1 MNSSLGSKTKQSEN
15 QPGIAFE
22 VLAEIDTGILLLD
35 SSQHIVFVNKSWIES
50 SISMPES
57 YFRPGAPFESIVRA
71 AAEQGVYGPG
81 DIEEQIRDRLGR
93 ISRRESYEFTRETR
107 PGLFVSV
114 KARPLMNGGYG
125 FIRMDIT
132 ESQLKVRQQK
142 EEINRLESVL
152 ALRSLDFINQ
162 GITVFDRDLNLVTSN
177 SKFCE
182 LLEFPPTF
190 GKPGTTM
197 EEMFRFNADRGE
209 YGEGDPEEQVRQR
222 IALAQKFQPHDFDRT
237 RPDGVVIH
245 VMGRPISEATGGFIT
260 VYTDVTA
267 ERHRE
272 QQNEERL
279 KELQDRMG
287 LDALSG
293 IDQGVLILDKDLKVV
308 AINDAFLDFYPVPD
322 RLLMDGSPIGVS
334 FELIERYYTEQGLYG
349 DGDPEALL
357 EERLAIVRNAQSY
370 TAEFTLN
377 DGRIVLDRGRAL
389 ENGGYLFLDTDV
401 TEKVVHERDQ
411 ELRIAELENQMGLDT
426 LDHVDIGISLIDK
439 DLKVVHIN
447 PAVHVLYDLPESLK
461 SLTQPGQPFE
471 PILRYLAEQGVY
483 GQGDPDEL
491 LKERV
496 KALSGAWVQRVG
508 ENNLPNGKI
517 IEVTAHK
524 LDGGGLCYLHRD
536 VTEERQ
542 RQKRLEQTDSLTG
555 LPNSEYL
562 EQLTRKMILVAQ
574 KEHTEFVGMR
584 LKLDRFQ
591 VINEVY
597 GANLGDD
604 VFKAVVER
612 LKLAIDSDVV
622 MGRGQGS
629 ELILIKSSIDARA
642 AGDELVAN
650 LRDTMKEPFHV
661 ELDDNILDMPFTLSA
676 GLVCYPKDGTDMETL
691 ARKTGL
697 ALQYAAE
704 EGDNYHYFDWKAA
717 RRRQTGESLKLENE
731 LRIAVQESQFILH
744 YQPQIDLQTGQLI
757 GAEALIRWIR
767 PNGDVVSPDTFIP
780 VAEKS
785 GLIIPIGKWVLDEAC
800 KQAKSWQDAGHSEL
814 KVSVNVSIVQFR
826 QPDLVEQVRETL
838 DRTALEAQWL
848 ELEVT
853 ESIVAEDIEHVVNTL
868 DRLRALGISIAID
881 DFGTGY
887 SSLSYLTRLPF
898 DRLKIDQSFVRNEDR
913 QNWLIVR
920 SVVQLARSLGLEIIA
935 EGVETLESM
944 RLLRDIGCHIG
955 QGYYFSRPMIC
966 ADFESLMT
974 QSSVVES
981 IEFPQLV
988 VDRIRLGLPTD
999 YALSFIND
1007 GLDRYRQDNPEQDFI
1022 IRCDLSEKLI
1032 ESFNFGEL
1040 DAVIAIVRDANE
1052 RLLRDSW
1059 DIQPI
1064 WVCGKELQLEH
1075 SDTVPLV
1082 VHPEGCQYRQR
1093 IVRALSEAG
1102 RDWYVA
1108 FQSPDIAELQSAVEK
1123 SLGVSALTLPTKTD
1137 RMSVLNAEDGFLR
1150 MERIRVGLYVS
1161 DKTDEDKNDKV
1172 VNYLRESLGRSTLID
1187 A

>member
-1 MNSSLGSKTKQSEN
+1 MNSSLGSKTEQSEN

-22 VLAEIDTGILLLD
+22 VLAGIDTGILLLD

-57 YFRPGAPFESIVRA
+57 YFRPGAPFESIVRVS
-71 AAEQGVYGPG
+71 AEQGAYGPG
-81 DIEEQIRDRLGR
+81 DIEEQIRERLGW
-93 ISRRESYEFTRETR
+93 ISRGESYEFTRETR

-114 KARPLMNGGYG
+114 KGRPLMNGGYG
-125 FIRMDIT
+125 FIKLDVT
-132 ESQLKVRQQK
+132 ESQLKVQEQ
-142 EEINRLESVL
+142 EETINRLESIL

-162 GITVFDRDLNLVTSN
+162 GISVFDRDLKLVSSN

-197 EEMFRFNADRGE
+197 EEMFLFNADRGE
-209 YGEGDPEEQVRQR
+209 YGEGNPEEQVRQR
-222 IALAQKFQPHDFDRT
+222 IALAQKFEPHSFDRT

-245 VMGRPISEATGGFIT
+245 VMGTPISEGAGGFIT

-272 QQNEERL
+272 QESEDRL
-279 KELQDRMG
+279 KELQERMG

-293 IDQGVLILDKDLKVV
+293 IDQGVLIIDKDLKVV

-322 RLLMDGSPIGVS
+322 HLLMDGSPIGVS

-357 EERLAIVRNAQSY
+357 EERLTIVRNAQSY
-370 TAEFTLN
+370 TAEFTLK

-426 LDHVDIGISLIDK
+426 LDHVDIGIALIDK
-439 DLKVVHIN
+439 DLKVVRFN
-447 PAVHVLYDLPESLK
+447 PAIGVLYDFPE

-471 PILRYLAEQGVY
+471 SILRYLAGLGVY
-483 GQGDPDEL
+483 GQGDPDKLVKEL
-491 LKERV
+491 V
-496 KALSGAWVQRVG
+496 KSLSGAWVQWRG
-508 ENNLPNGKI
+508 DLNLPNGKI
-517 IEVTAHK
+517 IDVTTHK

-542 RQKRLEQTDSLTG
+542 RQKRLEQTDPLTG

-574 KEHTEFVGMR
+574 KEHTELVGMR

-591 VINEVY
+591 LINEVY

-604 VFKAVVER
+604 VFKAVVTR

-622 MGRGQGS
+622 MGRGQGN
-629 ELILIKSSIDARA
+629 ELILMKSSSDARA

-661 ELDDNILDMPFTLSA
+661 ELDENVLDMPFTFSA
-676 GLVCYPKDGTDMETL
+676 GLACYPKDGTDMETL

-731 LRIAVQESQFILH
+731 LRIAVQESQFTLY
-744 YQPQIDLQTGQLI
+744 YQPQIDLQTGKLI

-780 VAEKS
+780 IAEKS

-838 DRTALEAQWL
+838 NRTALAAEWL

-853 ESIVAEDIEHVVNTL
+853 ESIVAEDIEHVVKTL
-868 DRLRALGISIAID
+868 DSLRALGISIAID

-966 ADFESLMT
+966 ADFESLLT

-981 IEFPQLV
+981 IEFPKLV
-988 VDRIRLGLPTD
+988 MDRIRLGLPTD

-1007 GLDRYRQDNPEQDFI
+1007 GLDRYRQDNPEQDSI

-1040 DAVIAIVRDANE
+1040 DAVIAIVRDANDP
-1052 RLLRDSW
+1052 LLRDSW

-1123 SLGVSALTLPTKTD
+1123 SLGVSALTHPTKTD
-1137 RMSVLNAEDGFLR
+1137 RMSVLNSEDGFLR
-1150 MERIRVGLYVS
+1150 LERIRVGLYVS
-1161 DKTDEDKNDKV
+1161 DKTNEDKRAKV
-1172 VNYLRESLGRSTLID
+1172 LNCLRESLGRSTLID

>member
-1 MNSSLGSKTKQSEN
+1 MNSSLGSKTEQSEN

-22 VLAEIDTGILLLD
+22 VLAGIDTGILLLD

-57 YFRPGAPFESIVRA
+57 YFRPGAPFESIVRVS
-71 AAEQGVYGPG
+71 AEQGAYGPG
-81 DIEEQIRDRLGR
+81 DIEEHIRERLGW
-93 ISRRESYEFTRETR
+93 ISRGESYEFTRETR

-114 KARPLMNGGYG
+114 KGRPLMNGGYG
-125 FIRMDIT
+125 FIKLDVT
-132 ESQLKVRQQK
+132 ESQLKVQEQ
-142 EEINRLESVL
+142 EETINRLESIL

-162 GITVFDRDLNLVTSN
+162 GISVFDRDLKLVSSN

-197 EEMFRFNADRGE
+197 EEMFLFNADRGE
-209 YGEGDPEEQVRQR
+209 YGEGNPEEQVRQR
-222 IALAQKFQPHDFDRT
+222 IALAQKFEPHSFDRT

-245 VMGRPISEATGGFIT
+245 VMGTPISEGAGGFIT

-272 QQNEERL
+272 QESEDRL
-279 KELQDRMG
+279 KELQERMG

-293 IDQGVLILDKDLKVV
+293 IDQGVLIIDKDLKVV

-322 RLLMDGSPIGVS
+322 HLLMDGSPIGVS

-357 EERLAIVRNAQSY
+357 EERLTIVRNAQSY
-370 TAEFTLN
+370 TAEFTLK

-426 LDHVDIGISLIDK
+426 LDHVDIGIALIDK
-439 DLKVVHIN
+439 DLKVVRFN
-447 PAVHVLYDLPESLK
+447 PAIGVLYDFPE
-461 SLTQPGQPFE
+461 SLTQPGQSFE
-471 PILRYLAEQGVY
+471 SILRYLAGLGVY
-483 GQGDPDEL
+483 GQGDPDKLVKEL
-491 LKERV
+491 V
-496 KALSGAWVQRVG
+496 KSLSGAWVQWRG
-508 ENNLPNGKI
+508 DLNLPNGKI
-517 IEVTAHK
+517 IDVTTHK

-542 RQKRLEQTDSLTG
+542 RQKRLEQTDPLTG

-562 EQLTRKMILVAQ
+562 EQLTRKMILAAQ

-591 VINEVY
+591 LINEVY

-604 VFKAVVER
+604 VFKAVVTR

-622 MGRGQGS
+622 MGRGQGN
-629 ELILIKSSIDARA
+629 ELILMKSSSDARA

-661 ELDDNILDMPFTLSA
+661 ELDENVLDMPFTFSA
-676 GLVCYPKDGTDMETL
+676 GLACYPKDGTDMETL

-731 LRIAVQESQFILH
+731 LRIAVQESQFTLY
-744 YQPQIDLQTGQLI
+744 YQPQIDLQTGKLI

-780 VAEKS
+780 IAEKS

-838 DRTALEAQWL
+838 NRTALAAEWL

-853 ESIVAEDIEHVVNTL
+853 ESIVAEDIEHVVKTL

-944 RLLRDIGCHIG
+944 RLLRDVGCHIG

-966 ADFESLMT
+966 ADFESLLT

-981 IEFPQLV
+981 IEFPKLV
-988 VDRIRLGLPTD
+988 MNRIRLGLPTD

-1040 DAVIAIVRDANE
+1040 DAVIAIVRDANDP
-1052 RLLRDSW
+1052 LLRDSW

-1137 RMSVLNAEDGFLR
+1137 RMSVLNSEDGFLR
-1150 MERIRVGLYVS
+1150 LERIRVGLYVS
-1161 DKTDEDKNDKV
+1161 DMTNEDKRAKV
-1172 VNYLRESLGRSTLID
+1172 LNCLRESLGRSTLIE

>member
-1 MNSSLGSKTKQSEN
+1 MNSSLGSKTEQSEN

-22 VLAEIDTGILLLD
+22 VLAGIDTGILLLD

-57 YFRPGAPFESIVRA
+57 YFRPGAPFESIVRVS
-71 AAEQGVYGPG
+71 AEQGAYGPG
-81 DIEEQIRDRLGR
+81 DIEEHIRERLGR
-93 ISRRESYEFTRETR
+93 ISRGESYEFTRETR

-114 KARPLMNGGYG
+114 KGRPLMNGGYG
-125 FIRMDIT
+125 FIKLDVT
-132 ESQLKVRQQK
+132 ESQLKVQEQ
-142 EEINRLESVL
+142 EETINRLESIL

-162 GITVFDRDLNLVTSN
+162 GISVFDRDLKLVSSN

-197 EEMFRFNADRGE
+197 EEMFLFNADRGE
-209 YGEGDPEEQVRQR
+209 YGEGNPEEQVRQR
-222 IALAQKFQPHDFDRT
+222 IGLAQKFEPHSFDRT

-245 VMGRPISEATGGFIT
+245 VMGTPISEGAGGFIT

-272 QQNEERL
+272 QESEDRL
-279 KELQDRMG
+279 KELQERMG

-293 IDQGVLILDKDLKVV
+293 IDQGVLIIDKDLKVV

-322 RLLMDGSPIGVS
+322 HLLMDGSPIGVS

-357 EERLAIVRNAQSY
+357 EERLTIVRNAQSY
-370 TAEFTLN
+370 TAEFTLK

-426 LDHVDIGISLIDK
+426 LDHVDIGIALIDK
-439 DLKVVHIN
+439 DLKVVRFN
-447 PAVHVLYDLPESLK
+447 PAIGVLYDFPE
-461 SLTQPGQPFE
+461 SLTQPGQSFE
-471 PILRYLAEQGVY
+471 SILRYLAGLGVY
-483 GQGDPDEL
+483 GQGDPDKLVKEL
-491 LKERV
+491 V
-496 KALSGAWVQRVG
+496 KSLSGAWVQWRG
-508 ENNLPNGKI
+508 DLNLPNGKI
-517 IEVTAHK
+517 IDVTTHK

-542 RQKRLEQTDSLTG
+542 RQKRLEQTDPLTG

-591 VINEVY
+591 LINEVY

-604 VFKAVVER
+604 VFKAIVTR

-622 MGRGQGS
+622 MGRGQGN
-629 ELILIKSSIDARA
+629 ELILMKSSSDARA

-661 ELDDNILDMPFTLSA
+661 ELDENVLDMPFTFSA
-676 GLVCYPKDGTDMETL
+676 GLACYPKDGTDMETL

-731 LRIAVQESQFILH
+731 LRIAVQESQFTLY
-744 YQPQIDLQTGQLI
+744 YQPQIDLQTGKLI

-780 VAEKS
+780 IAEKS

-838 DRTALEAQWL
+838 NRTALAAEWL

-853 ESIVAEDIEHVVNTL
+853 ESIVAEDIEHVVKTL

-920 SVVQLARSLGLEIIA
+920 SVVQLARGLGLEVIA

-944 RLLRDIGCHIG
+944 RLLRDVGCHIG

-966 ADFESLMT
+966 ADFESLLT

-981 IEFPQLV
+981 IEFPKLV
-988 VDRIRLGLPTD
+988 MNRIRLGLPTD

-1007 GLDRYRQDNPEQDFI
+1007 GLDRYRQDNPEQDSI
-1022 IRCDLSEKLI
+1022 IRCDLSDKLI

-1040 DAVIAIVRDANE
+1040 DAVIAIVRDANDP
-1052 RLLRDSW
+1052 LLRDSW

-1137 RMSVLNAEDGFLR
+1137 RMSVLNSEDGFLR
-1150 MERIRVGLYVS
+1150 LERIRVGLYVS
-1161 DKTDEDKNDKV
+1161 DMTNEDKRAKV
-1172 VNYLRESLGRSTLID
+1172 LNCLRESLGRSTLID

>member
-1 MNSSLGSKTKQSEN
+1 MNSSLGSKTEQSEN

-22 VLAEIDTGILLLD
+22 VLAGIDTGILLLD

-57 YFRPGAPFESIVRA
+57 YFRPGAPFESIVRVS
-71 AAEQGVYGPG
+71 AEQGAYGPG
-81 DIEEQIRDRLGR
+81 DIEEQIRERLGW
-93 ISRRESYEFTRETR
+93 ISRGESYEFTRETR

-114 KARPLMNGGYG
+114 KGRPLMNGGYG
-125 FIRMDIT
+125 FIKLDVT
-132 ESQLKVRQQK
+132 ESQLKVQEQ
-142 EEINRLESVL
+142 EETINRLESIL

-162 GITVFDRDLNLVTSN
+162 GISVFDRDLKLVSSN

-197 EEMFRFNADRGE
+197 EEMFLFNADRGE
-209 YGEGDPEEQVRQR
+209 YGEGNPEEQVRQR
-222 IALAQKFQPHDFDRT
+222 IALAQKFEPHSFDRT

-245 VMGRPISEATGGFIT
+245 VMGTPISEGAGGFIT

-272 QQNEERL
+272 QESEDRL
-279 KELQDRMG
+279 KELQERMG

-293 IDQGVLILDKDLKVV
+293 IDQGVLIIDKDLKVV

-322 RLLMDGSPIGVS
+322 HLLMDGSPIGVS

-357 EERLAIVRNAQSY
+357 EERLTIVRNAQSY
-370 TAEFTLN
+370 TAEFTLK

-426 LDHVDIGISLIDK
+426 LDHVDIGIALIDK
-439 DLKVVHIN
+439 DLKVVRFN
-447 PAVHVLYDLPESLK
+447 PAIGVLYDFPE
-461 SLTQPGQPFE
+461 SLTQPGQSFE
-471 PILRYLAEQGVY
+471 SILRYLAGLGVY
-483 GQGDPDEL
+483 GQGDPDKLVKEL
-491 LKERV
+491 V
-496 KALSGAWVQRVG
+496 KSLSGAWVQWRG
-508 ENNLPNGKI
+508 DLNLPNGKI
-517 IEVTAHK
+517 IDVTTHK

-542 RQKRLEQTDSLTG
+542 RQKRLEQTDPLTG

-591 VINEVY
+591 LINEVY

-604 VFKAVVER
+604 VFKAVVTR

-622 MGRGQGS
+622 MGRGQGN
-629 ELILIKSSIDARA
+629 ELILMKSSSDARA

-661 ELDDNILDMPFTLSA
+661 ELDENVLDMPFTFSA
-676 GLVCYPKDGTDMETL
+676 GLACYPKDGTDMETL

-731 LRIAVQESQFILH
+731 LRIAVQESQFTLY
-744 YQPQIDLQTGQLI
+744 YQPQIDLQTGKLI

-780 VAEKS
+780 IAEKS

-838 DRTALEAQWL
+838 NRTALAAEWL

-853 ESIVAEDIEHVVNTL
+853 ESIVAEDIEHVVKTL

-966 ADFESLMT
+966 ADFESLLT

-981 IEFPQLV
+981 IEFPKLV
-988 VDRIRLGLPTD
+988 MNRIRLGLPTD

-1007 GLDRYRQDNPEQDFI
+1007 GLDRYRQDNPEQDSI

-1040 DAVIAIVRDANE
+1040 DAVIAIVRDANDP
-1052 RLLRDSW
+1052 LLRDSW

-1137 RMSVLNAEDGFLR
+1137 RMSVLNSEDGFLR
-1150 MERIRVGLYVS
+1150 LERIRVGLYVS
-1161 DKTDEDKNDKV
+1161 DMTNEDKRAKV
-1172 VNYLRESLGRSTLID
+1172 LNCLRESLGRSTLID

>member
-1 MNSSLGSKTKQSEN
+1 MNSSLGSQTEQSEN

-22 VLAEIDTGILLLD
+22 VLAGIDTGILLLD
-35 SSQHIVFVNKSWIES
+35 SLQHIVFVNKSWIES
-50 SISMPES
+50 SISMS
-57 YFRPGAPFESIVRA
+57 QSNFRPGTPFEVIVRA
-71 AAEQGVYGPG
+71 AAEHGVYGPG
-81 DIEEQIRDRLGR
+81 DIEEQIRERLGR
-93 ISRRESYEFTRETR
+93 ISRGEPYEFTRETR

-114 KARPLMNGGYG
+114 KGRPLMNGGYG
-125 FIRMDIT
+125 FIRVDVT
-132 ESQLKVRQQK
+132 ESQVKVQEQ
-142 EEINRLESVL
+142 EETINRLESIL
-152 ALRSLDFINQ
+152 ALRSLDFIDQ
-162 GITVFDRDLNLVTSN
+162 GISVFDRDLKLVSSN

-182 LLEFPPTF
+182 LLEFPLRF
-190 GKPGTTM
+190 GKPGTSM

-209 YGEGDPEEQVRQR
+209 YAEGDPDEQVRQR
-222 IALAQKFQPHDFDRT
+222 IALAQKFEPHAFDRT

-245 VMGRPISEATGGFIT
+245 VMGTPISEGAGGFIT

-272 QQNEERL
+272 QESEERL

-293 IDQGVLILDKDLKVV
+293 IDQGVLIIDKDLKVV

-322 RLLMDGSPIGVS
+322 RLLTDGSPIGVS

-349 DGDPEALL
+349 NGDPEALL
-357 EERLAIVRNAQSY
+357 QERLAIVRNAQNY
-370 TAEFTLN
+370 TAEFTLK

-426 LDHVDIGISLIDK
+426 LDHVDIGIALIDK
-439 DLKVVHIN
+439 DLKIVRFN
-447 PAVHVLYDLPESLK
+447 PAIGVLYDFPE

-471 PILRYLAEQGVY
+471 SILRYLAGQGIY

-491 LKERV
+491 VKELV
-496 KALSGAWVQRVG
+496 KSLSGAWVQWRG
-508 ENNLPNGKI
+508 DLNLPTGKI
-517 IEVTAHK
+517 IDVTTHK

-562 EQLTRKMILVAQ
+562 EQLTREMIRVAK
-574 KEHTEFVGMR
+574 KEHTELVGIR

-591 VINEVY
+591 AINEVY
-597 GANLGDD
+597 GPNLGDH

-622 MGRGQGS
+622 MGRGQGN
-629 ELILIKSSIDARA
+629 ELILMKSSIDART

-661 ELDDNILDMPFTLSA
+661 ELEEQFLDMLFTFSA
-676 GLVCYPKDGTDMETL
+676 GLACYPKDGTDVETL
-691 ARKTGL
+691 ARKSGL
-697 ALQYAAE
+697 ALQYAVE

-838 DRTALEAQWL
+838 NRTALGAEWL

-853 ESIVAEDIEHVVNTL
+853 ESIVAEDIEHVVKML
-868 DRLRALGISIAID
+868 EKLRALGISIAID

-887 SSLSYLTRLPF
+887 SSLSYLTILPF
-898 DRLKIDQSFVRNEDR
+898 DRLKIDQSFVRNVDR
-913 QNWLIVR
+913 QNWLIVK

-955 QGYYFSRPMIC
+955 QGYYFSRPIIC
-966 ADFESLMT
+966 TDFESLFT
-974 QSSVVES
+974 QSSVVDS
-981 IEFPQLV
+981 IDFPILGM
-988 VDRIRLGLPTD
+988 DRIRLGLPTD

-1007 GLDRYRQDNPEQDFI
+1007 GLDRYRQDNPEQDFM

-1032 ESFNFGEL
+1032 ESFDFGEL
-1040 DAVIAIVRDANE
+1040 DAVIAIVRDSNDP
-1052 RLLRDSW
+1052 LLRNSW

-1064 WVCGKELQLEH
+1064 WVCGKELQLSH

-1123 SLGVSALTLPTKTD
+1123 SLGVSAMTLPTKTD
-1137 RMSVLNAEDGFLR
+1137 RMSVLNSEDGFLR
-1150 MERIRVGLYVS
+1150 LERIRVGLYVS
-1161 DKTDEDKNDKV
+1161 DKTNEDKSAKV
-1172 VNYLRESLGRSTLID
+1172 VNCLRESLGRSTMID

>member
-1 MNSSLGSKTKQSEN
+1 MNSSLGSKTEQSEN

-22 VLAEIDTGILLLD
+22 VLAGIDTGILLLD

-57 YFRPGAPFESIVRA
+57 YFRPGAPFESIVRVS
-71 AAEQGVYGPG
+71 AEQGAYGPG
-81 DIEEQIRDRLGR
+81 DIEEQIRERLGW
-93 ISRRESYEFTRETR
+93 ISRGESYEFTRETR

-114 KARPLMNGGYG
+114 KGRPLMNGGYG
-125 FIRMDIT
+125 FIKLDVT
-132 ESQLKVRQQK
+132 ESQLKVQEQ
-142 EEINRLESVL
+142 EETINRLESIL

-162 GITVFDRDLNLVTSN
+162 GISVFDRDLKLVSSN

-197 EEMFRFNADRGE
+197 EEMFLFNADRGE
-209 YGEGDPEEQVRQR
+209 YGEGNPEEQVRQR
-222 IALAQKFQPHDFDRT
+222 IALAQKFEPHSFDRT

-245 VMGRPISEATGGFIT
+245 VMGTPISEGAGGFIT

-272 QQNEERL
+272 QESEDRL
-279 KELQDRMG
+279 KKLQERMG

-293 IDQGVLILDKDLKVV
+293 IDQGVLIIDKDLKVV

-322 RLLMDGSPIGVS
+322 HLLMDGSPIGVS

-357 EERLAIVRNAQSY
+357 EERLTIVRNAQSY
-370 TAEFTLN
+370 TAEFTLK

-426 LDHVDIGISLIDK
+426 LDHVDIGIALIDK
-439 DLKVVHIN
+439 DLKVVRFN
-447 PAVHVLYDLPESLK
+447 PAIGVLYDFPE

-471 PILRYLAEQGVY
+471 SILRYLAGLGVY
-483 GQGDPDEL
+483 GQGDSDEL
-491 LKERV
+491 VKELV
-496 KALSGAWVQRVG
+496 KSLSGAWVQWRG
-508 ENNLPNGKI
+508 DLNLPNGKI
-517 IEVTAHK
+517 IDVTTHK

-542 RQKRLEQTDSLTG
+542 RQKRLEQTDPLTG

-574 KEHTEFVGMR
+574 KEHTELVGMR

-591 VINEVY
+591 LINEVY

-604 VFKAVVER
+604 VFKAVVTR

-622 MGRGQGS
+622 MGRGQGN
-629 ELILIKSSIDARA
+629 ELILMKSSSDARA

-661 ELDDNILDMPFTLSA
+661 ELDENVLDMPFTFSA
-676 GLVCYPKDGTDMETL
+676 GLACYPKDGTDMETL

-731 LRIAVQESQFILH
+731 LRIAVQESQFTLY
-744 YQPQIDLQTGQLI
+744 YQPQIDLQTGKLI

-780 VAEKS
+780 IAEKS

-838 DRTALEAQWL
+838 NRTALAAEWL

-853 ESIVAEDIEHVVNTL
+853 ESIVAEDIEHVVKTL
-868 DRLRALGISIAID
+868 DSLRALGISIAID

-944 RLLRDIGCHIG
+944 RLLRDVGCHIG

-966 ADFESLMT
+966 ADFESLLT

-981 IEFPQLV
+981 IEFPKLV
-988 VDRIRLGLPTD
+988 MDRIRLGLPTD

-1040 DAVIAIVRDANE
+1040 DAVIAIVRDANDP
-1052 RLLRDSW
+1052 LLRDSW

-1123 SLGVSALTLPTKTD
+1123 SLGVSALTHPTKTD
-1137 RMSVLNAEDGFLR
+1137 RMSVLNSEDGFLR
-1150 MERIRVGLYVS
+1150 LERIRVGLYVS
-1161 DKTDEDKNDKV
+1161 DKTNEDKRAKV
-1172 VNYLRESLGRSTLID
+1172 LNCLRESLGRSTLID

>member
-1 MNSSLGSKTKQSEN
+1 MNSSLGSKTEQSEN

-22 VLAEIDTGILLLD
+22 VLAGIDTGILLLD

-57 YFRPGAPFESIVRA
+57 YFRPGAPFESIVRVS
-71 AAEQGVYGPG
+71 AEQGAYGPG
-81 DIEEQIRDRLGR
+81 DIEEQIRERLGW
-93 ISRRESYEFTRETR
+93 ISRGESYEFTRETR

-114 KARPLMNGGYG
+114 KGRPLMNGGYG
-125 FIRMDIT
+125 FIKLDVT
-132 ESQLKVRQQK
+132 ESQLKVQEQ
-142 EEINRLESVL
+142 EETINRLESIL

-162 GITVFDRDLNLVTSN
+162 GISVFDRDLKLVSSN

-197 EEMFRFNADRGE
+197 EEMFLFNADRGE
-209 YGEGDPEEQVRQR
+209 YGEGNPEEQVRQR
-222 IALAQKFQPHDFDRT
+222 IALAQKFEPHSFDRT

-245 VMGRPISEATGGFIT
+245 VMGTPISEGAGGFIT

-272 QQNEERL
+272 QESEDRL
-279 KELQDRMG
+279 KELQERMG

-293 IDQGVLILDKDLKVV
+293 IDQGVLIIDKDLKVV

-322 RLLMDGSPIGVS
+322 HLLMDGSPIGVS

-357 EERLAIVRNAQSY
+357 EERLTIVRNAQSY
-370 TAEFTLN
+370 TAEFTLK

-426 LDHVDIGISLIDK
+426 LDHVDIGIALIDK
-439 DLKVVHIN
+439 DLKVVRFN
-447 PAVHVLYDLPESLK
+447 PAIGVLYDFPE
-461 SLTQPGQPFE
+461 SLTQPGQSFE
-471 PILRYLAEQGVY
+471 SILRYLAGLGVY
-483 GQGDPDEL
+483 GQGDPDKLVKEL
-491 LKERV
+491 V
-496 KALSGAWVQRVG
+496 KSLSGAWVQWRG
-508 ENNLPNGKI
+508 DLNLPNGKI
-517 IEVTAHK
+517 IDVTTHK

-542 RQKRLEQTDSLTG
+542 RQKRLEQTDPLTG

-591 VINEVY
+591 LINEVY

-604 VFKAVVER
+604 VFKAVVTR

-622 MGRGQGS
+622 MGRGQGN
-629 ELILIKSSIDARA
+629 ELILMKSSSDARA

-661 ELDDNILDMPFTLSA
+661 ELDENVLDMPFTFSA
-676 GLVCYPKDGTDMETL
+676 GLACYPKDGTDMETL

-731 LRIAVQESQFILH
+731 LRIAVQESQFTLY
-744 YQPQIDLQTGQLI
+744 YQPQIDLQTGKLI

-780 VAEKS
+780 IAEKS

-838 DRTALEAQWL
+838 NRTALAAEWL

-853 ESIVAEDIEHVVNTL
+853 ESIVAEDIEHVVKTL
-868 DRLRALGISIAID
+868 DSLRALGISIAID

-966 ADFESLMT
+966 ADFESLLT

-981 IEFPQLV
+981 IEFPKLV
-988 VDRIRLGLPTD
+988 MDRIRLGLPTD

-1007 GLDRYRQDNPEQDFI
+1007 GLDRYRQDNPEQDSI

-1040 DAVIAIVRDANE
+1040 DAVIAIVRDANDP
-1052 RLLRDSW
+1052 LLRDSW

-1123 SLGVSALTLPTKTD
+1123 SLGVSALTHPTKTD
-1137 RMSVLNAEDGFLR
+1137 RMSVLNSEDGFLR
-1150 MERIRVGLYVS
+1150 LERIRVGLYVS
-1161 DKTDEDKNDKV
+1161 DKTNEDKRAKV
-1172 VNYLRESLGRSTLID
+1172 LNCLRESLGRSTLID